1 MSTKYEAK
9 IGSAIYTRIQS
20 LHISE
25 VKRKRALDALYEAN
39 LLVDGLVWVA
49 KKIERIGGRLFLKPA
64 LKH

>member
-1 MSTKYEAK
+1 MSNKYEAK

-20 LHISE
+20 LRMPE
-25 VKRKRALDALYEAN
+25 VTRQRALDALYEAN
-39 LLVDGLVWVA
+39 LLVDGIVWVA